1 MSDRTLQ
8 RQRLPKS
15 SETSEVWPLNPQPS
29 TLNDPPMPSPFPG
42 MDPFLEDHWG
52 DVHTSLTTYA
62 RDQIRTQLPPDLRVR
77 VEEYVGLE
85 IEEEGS
91 DSDDT
96 RQKPDVLISEPWSP
110 AGATTSTAVMEAVS
124 DEPLVVAFPR
134 EPDTLR
140 RVLIHDRRGD
150 VLITA
155 IEFLSPG
162 NKYGQARDH
171 FRKKQRDLVAGGVNI
186 VEIDLIR
193 AGGWTV
199 FPAERDVP
207 ASHGDMYRII
217 VVRPSRGWGF
227 ECYPAGI
234 RGRLPRIRVP
244 LRSGDRDAILD
255 VQALIDQ
262 AWENGGYGDL
272 DYARDPLPGFEDS
285 DRQWIRDRLAQQGIA
300 RIL

>member
-1 MSDRTLQ
+1 
-8 RQRLPKS
+8 
-15 SETSEVWPLNPQPS
+15 
-29 TLNDPPMPSPFPG
+29 MPSPFPG

-85 IEEEGS
+85 IEEEGN
-91 DSDDT
+91 DSNET
-96 RQKPDVLISEPWSP
+96 RQKPDVLVSEHWSP
-110 AGATTSTAVMEAVS
+110 AGAQTSTAVMEAIA
-124 DEPLVVAFPR
+124 DEPLIVAYPS

-162 NKYGQARDH
+162 NKYGLARDH

-186 VEIDLIR
+186 IEIDLIR
-193 AGGWTV
+193 AGGWTIY
-199 FPAERDVP
+199 PAERDVP
-207 ASHGDMYRII
+207 ASHADPYRII
-217 VVRPSRGWGF
+217 VVRTSRGWGF
-227 ECYPAGI
+227 ECYPAPI
-234 RGRLPRIRVP
+234 RGKLPRIRVP
-244 LRSGDRDAILD
+244 LRRGDPDAVLD
-255 VQALIDQ
+255 MQALIGQ
-262 AWENGGYGDL
+262 AWENGGYGDI

-285 DRQWIRDRLAQQGIA
+285 DRQWIRDRLAQQGIV

>member
-1 MSDRTLQ
+1 
-8 RQRLPKS
+8 
-15 SETSEVWPLNPQPS
+15 
-29 TLNDPPMPSPFPG
+29 

-52 DVHTSLTTYA
+52 DVHTSLSTYA
-62 RDQIRTQLPPDLRVR
+62 RDQIRPQLPPDLRVR

-85 IEEEGS
+85 IEEEGA
-91 DSDDT
+91 DSEDS
-96 RQKPDVLISEPWSP
+96 RQKPDVLISEHWSP
-110 AGATTSTAVMEAVS
+110 TGAQTSAAVMEMIVS
-124 DEPLVVAFPR
+124 DEPLVVAYPK

-186 VEIDLIR
+186 VEIDLVL

-199 FPAERDVP
+199 FPRERDVP
-207 ASHGDMYRII
+207 ASHADPYRII
-217 VVRPSRGWGF
+217 VVRTSRVWGF

-234 RGRLPRIRVP
+234 RARLPRIRIP
-244 LRSGDRDAILD
+244 LRPGDRDAVLD

-262 AWENGGYGDL
+262 AWENGGYGDI
-272 DYARDPLPGFEDS
+272 DYARHPLPGFEDS
-285 DRQWIRDRLAQQGIA
+285 DRQWIRERLAERGIA

>member
-1 MSDRTLQ
+1 
-8 RQRLPKS
+8 
-15 SETSEVWPLNPQPS
+15 
-29 TLNDPPMPSPFPG
+29 MPSPFPG

-62 RDQIRTQLPPDLRVR
+62 RNQIRTQLPPDLRVR

-85 IEEEGS
+85 IEEEGNGS
-91 DSDDT
+91 DET

-110 AGATTSTAVMEAVS
+110 ARAQSSTAVMEAIA
-124 DEPLVVAFPR
+124 DEPLVVAYPR

-155 IEFLSPG
+155 IEFFSPG

-171 FRKKQRDLVAGGVNI
+171 FRQKQRDLVAGGVNI

-193 AGGWTV
+193 AGGWTIY
-199 FPAERDVP
+199 PAEQDVP
-207 ASHGDMYRII
+207 ASHADPYRII
-217 VVRPSRGWGF
+217 VVRPARGWGF
-227 ECYPAGI
+227 ECYPAPI
-234 RGRLPRIRVP
+234 RGRLPRIRIP
-244 LRSGDRDAILD
+244 LRSEDRDAIMD
-255 VQALIDQ
+255 IQALIDQ
-262 AWENGGYGDL
+262 AWEDGGYGDI
-272 DYARDPLPGFEDS
+272 DYAHAPLQKFEDS

>member
-1 MSDRTLQ
+1 MHPLGVLILCED
-8 RQRLPKS
+8 S
-15 SETSEVWPLNPQPS
+15 STLNPQRS
-29 TLNDPPMPSPFPG
+29 SMPSPFPG

-52 DVHTSLTTYA
+52 DVHTSLTTYV
-62 RDQIRTQLPPDLRVR
+62 RDQIRPQLPPDLRVR

-85 IEEEGS
+85 IEVDGG
-91 DSDDT
+91 DSDET
-96 RQKPDVLISEPWSP
+96 RQNPDVLISEPWSP
-110 AGATTSTAVMEAVS
+110 FTATTSSAVMEAVS
-124 DEPLVVAFPR
+124 DEPLVVAYPR
-134 EPDTLR
+134 EPETLR

-171 FRKKQRDLVAGGVNI
+171 FRKKQRDLVAGGVNL
-186 VEIDLIR
+186 VEIDLVL
-193 AGGWTV
+193 AGGWTI

-207 ASHGDMYRII
+207 ASHATPYRII
-217 VVRPSRGWGF
+217 VVRASRDWGF
-227 ECYPAGI
+227 ECYPAPI

-244 LRSGDRDAILD
+244 LRPDDPDVVLD

-262 AWENGGYGDL
+262 AWQNGGYGDI
-272 DYARDPLPGFEDS
+272 DYARSPLPGFEDS
-285 DRQWIRDRLAQQGIA
+285 DRQWIRERLAQQGIA